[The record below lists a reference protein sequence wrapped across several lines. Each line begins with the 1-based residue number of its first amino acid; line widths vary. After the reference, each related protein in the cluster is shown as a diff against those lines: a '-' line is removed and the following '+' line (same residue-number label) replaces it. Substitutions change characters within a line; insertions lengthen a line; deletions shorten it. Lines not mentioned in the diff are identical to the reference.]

1 MVEDSST
8 QAEALRRILV
18 NAGHQ
23 VISAHDGVEGLSLAI
38 GSDPQVIVSDISMPR
53 MDGFELCQEIR
64 KNTQTQHIPVILLT
78 ALSDVWDIVRGLNAG
93 ADNYVTKPDDALL
106 LL

>member
-53 MDGFELCQEIR
+53 MDGFELAR
-64 KNTQTQHIPVILLT
+64 ILRDSSR
-78 ALSDVWDIVRGLNAG
+78 LSHLPIIMITSRIAR
-93 ADNYVTKPDDALL
+93 ACT
-106 LL
+106 